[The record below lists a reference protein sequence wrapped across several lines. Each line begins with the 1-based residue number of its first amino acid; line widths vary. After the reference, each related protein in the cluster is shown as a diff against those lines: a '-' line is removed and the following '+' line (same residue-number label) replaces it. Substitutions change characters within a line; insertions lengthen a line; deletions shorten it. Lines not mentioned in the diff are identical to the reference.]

1 MCVDVW
7 QVRETEMD
15 KDQVEIKLNQKE
27 EENRIKGRKISD
39 LIFKVMQVE
48 EECARL
54 TEELVETKAQLA
66 KSQSDHDKTLQQLQ
80 AERDL
85 ALAPL
90 PQQAHTQAAVSRGAL
105 PLSAVKEGKWP
116 ERAGSLQREG
126 GALPQD
132 SSQTRAQSQEAPA
145 QSQQASGREGE
156 DPAPQDIS
164 QAKAHLPLDAG
175 IRGIPA

>member
-90 PQQAHTQAAVSRGAL
+90 PQQAHTQAAVSRSAL
-105 PLSAVKEGKWP
+105 PLSAVKEGKWA

-126 GALPQD
+126 GAPED
-132 SSQTRAQSQEAPA
+132 GSQTRAQSQEAPA
-145 QSQQASGREGE
+145 QSQQASEREGE
-156 DPAPQDIS
+156 GSASQDSS
-164 QAKAHLPLDAG
+164 QARGYLPLAVG
-175 IRGIPA
+175 NPA